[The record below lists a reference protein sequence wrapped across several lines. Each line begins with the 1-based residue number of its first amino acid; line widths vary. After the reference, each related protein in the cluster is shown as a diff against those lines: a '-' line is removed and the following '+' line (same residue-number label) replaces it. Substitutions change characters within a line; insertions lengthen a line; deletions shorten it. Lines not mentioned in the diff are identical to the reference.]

1 MVGWKLKIKSNSG
14 EEDDDAAP
22 ATADV
27 YYDGHSLKSVEPGG
41 FKKVLLV

>member
-14 EEDDDAAP
+14 EEDDDA